1 MPSTPL
7 SVGSHSIT
15 VAEGDGQGFVG
26 PRSGAFSVQIT
37 SQPIS
42 PTLVVVTHGQQFD
55 PEALKTVALAMLSVI
70 DSALAPIFLGSL
82 SLDVGAGIPLTGS
95 GRNGGEQ
102 FQFDIAQ
109 EVKDTLSTDL
119 AGAATGECI
128 ARRELGYVWL
138 GRCPRPVRG
147 ARIQQIVSDTTQF
160 NGTPWDILFVGYSRG
175 AIFNNN
181 VIQDLNIP
189 SDRHIDYTEA
199 VLLDP
204 TASTVSGDVFP
215 SSVPPGVAREIV
227 YDDGYAFPAGK
238 VGGTVLGLPLPS
250 FPLLAVDSNSTRIP
264 GAEYY
269 NEQIPIRTYAESQ
282 GQSYTGVNAQDSDT
296 SHLAVPYWY
305 YNYLNNPKDPNSTQ
319 LAHDIAA
326 FIVNKDGGTS
336 LPARPAGGKSLV
348 VDLDPVDPTRQ
359 AQVEVISPP
368 SSAPDFSNIGARF
381 RREID
386 ALGRQAATSAAQ
398 AVKQIIAKAKAL
410 AGQVAAQAKQLGNQL
425 VASAKAEGGK
435 ILAEA
440 KLQQAKLLREAQAEV
455 NKLVRAGAESGEFP
469 VQAGE
474 ALR

>member
-1 MPSTPL
+1 MS
-7 SVGSHSIT
+7 
-15 VAEGDGQGFVG
+15 
-26 PRSGAFSVQIT
+26 
-37 SQPIS
+37 
-42 PTLVVVTHGQQFD
+42 
-55 PEALKTVALAMLSVI
+55 
-70 DSALAPIFLGSL
+70 
-82 SLDVGAGIPLTGS
+82 AGIPLTGS

-119 AGAATGECI
+119 AGATTG
-128 ARRELGYVWL
+128 
-138 GRCPRPVRG
+138 VRSLVVNWDTYGSVG
-147 ARIQQIVSDTTQF
+147 APAQFVAQRIQQIVSDTTQF
-160 NGTPWDILFVGYSRG
+160 NGAPWDILFVGYSRG

-250 FPLLAVDSNSTRIP
+250 FPLLAVDSNSARIP

-282 GQSYTGVNAQDSDT
+282 GHIYTGVNAQDSDT

-326 FIVNKDGGTS
+326 FIVNKDGGTP

-368 SSAPDFSNIGARF
+368 SSAPDFSNIGAQDSARSTRSDVK
-381 RREID
+381 RRP
-386 ALGRQAATSAAQ
+386 APRRPSSKSLRRPRPWQGRSRRKPSNSVTS
-398 AVKQIIAKAKAL
+398 L
-410 AGQVAAQAKQLGNQL
+410 
-425 VASAKAEGGK
+425 SHRPRPREGGFSP
-435 ILAEA
+435 
-440 KLQQAKLLREAQAEV
+440 RRSC
-455 NKLVRAGAESGEFP
+455 NKPSS
-469 VQAGE
+469 
-474 ALR
+474 